1 MRYRMARTEA
11 LPLPRAQPRKVAPL
25 ILTAQEEFGLRCAL
39 SMARAGQDPDGLPAS
54 VTLGQIAEAEGLTTA
69 YAGKIMRMLVQGGL
83 VESTRGRSGGYRL
96 VRPGSEI
103 TVSQLIDALGGK
115 FYDGEICHRSASGN
129 GLCVHNNDCAVRS
142 LWSGLQTMVDLFLAR
157 VTLRDLVVDEAT
169 MDRTVAVLRESLE
182 SESSL
187 PLGRST

>member
-1 MRYRMARTEA
+1 M
-11 LPLPRAQPRKVAPL
+11 

-39 SMARAGQDPDGLPAS
+39 SMARQGEDPDGTPAS

-96 VRPGSEI
+96 VRPARSIVVAE
-103 TVSQLIDALGGK
+103 VVDALGGK

-142 LWSGLQTMVDLFLAR
+142 LWSGLQTMVDLFLSR
-157 VTLRDLVVDEAT
+157 LTLLDLVVDEAT
-169 MDRTVAVLRESLE
+169 MERTVAALRENLE
-182 SESSL
+182 SESPL
-187 PLGRST
+187 PVGRTT

>member
-1 MRYRMARTEA
+1 M
-11 LPLPRAQPRKVAPL
+11 

-39 SMARAGQDPDGLPAS
+39 SMARWGEEPSGAPVS
-54 VTLGQIAEAEGLTTA
+54 VTLGQIADAEGLTTA
-69 YAGKIMRMLVQGGL
+69 YAGKIMRLLVQGGL

-103 TVSQLIDALGGK
+103 VVSDVIDALGGK

-169 MDRTVAVLRESLE
+169 MDRTVALLRESLE
-182 SESSL
+182 NDTPL
-187 PLGRST
+187 PLGRTS

>member
-1 MRYRMARTEA
+1 M
-11 LPLPRAQPRKVAPL
+11 
-25 ILTAQEEFGLRCAL
+25 ILTAQEEFGLRCTL
-39 SMARAGQDPDGLPAS
+39 SMARYGEDSDGAPAS

-69 YAGKIMRMLVQGGL
+69 YAGKIMRLLVQGGL

-96 VRPGSEI
+96 VRPGGDI
-103 TVSQLIDALGGK
+103 LVADVIAALGGK

-142 LWSGLQTMVDLFLAR
+142 LWSGLQAMVDMFLAR

-169 MDRTVAVLRESLE
+169 MDRTVALLRESLDDE
-182 SESSL
+182 SPL
-187 PLGRST
+187 PLGRTT